1 LLEPAAE
8 RSTRDYPGLDWDLL
22 DPDRLKLRSASALI
36 VDQFGREVYAKEA
49 DEPAPIASITKLMT
63 AMVVLDSGVDLG
75 QKITIRPADRDLDKM
90 TGSRLRVNR
99 ATLSRRE
106 MLQIAL
112 MASENRAASA
122 LGRTTFPGGTAAFL
136 RAMNRKAGKLGMIHS
151 RFTDPTGLNP
161 GNRASPRDLVK
172 MLQAA
177 YRYPLIRKA
186 TTTRSMRVRPYP
198 RRGPLTYRN
207 TNRLLRKASWDIGVS
222 KTGYINEAG
231 RCLVMQ
237 TTIAGH
243 SLYIVLL
250 NAFGKLTPFGDS
262 NRLRKWIKAGLPNG

>member
-1 LLEPAAE
+1 
-8 RSTRDYPGLDWDLL
+8 
-22 DPDRLKLRSASALI
+22 
-36 VDQFGREVYAKEA
+36 
-49 DEPAPIASITKLMT
+49 
-63 AMVVLDSGVDLG
+63 
-75 QKITIRPADRDLDKM
+75 
-90 TGSRLRVNR
+90 
-99 ATLSRRE
+99 

-231 RCLVMQ
+231 RCLVVQ

>member
-22 DPDRLKLRSASALI
+22 DPNRLKLRSASALI